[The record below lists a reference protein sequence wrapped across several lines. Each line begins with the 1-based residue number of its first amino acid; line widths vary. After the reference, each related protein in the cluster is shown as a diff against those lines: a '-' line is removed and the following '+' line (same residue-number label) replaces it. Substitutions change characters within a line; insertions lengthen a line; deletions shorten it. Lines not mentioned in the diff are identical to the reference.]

1 MFAQYLP
8 LVGGGGGIP
17 LTLTVFCDNNGTFG
31 IMAFGDSQRMLGIK
45 RGVPVT
51 FQLGHGE
58 QIVSLHLRSSRYRAL
73 GVVLGPLMMVRAALL
88 LKHN

>member
-8 LVGGGGGIP
+8 LVGRGGGTP
-17 LTLTVFCDNNGTFG
+17 LTLTVYCDNNGTFG

-45 RGVPVT
+45 RGVPIT

-58 QIVSLHLRSSRYRAL
+58 QIVSLHLRSSSYRAPAA
-73 GVVLGPLMMVRAALL
+73 VLGPLMLVRA
-88 LKHN
+88 HYH